1 MSLRTAVV
9 LTSGIRPDQSG
20 FSGIGKDEI
29 AIPNI
34 NSSPAAIR
42 IPMCI
47 TAQTDAVEPGTIT
60 IVHWH
65 LATEALTWLLSF
77 SFSSLRLPP

>member
-9 LTSGIRPDQSG
+9 LTSGIRQDQRV
-20 FSGIGKDEI
+20 FIRDWNDDI
-29 AIPNI
+29 AIPHI

-47 TAQTDAVEPGTIT
+47 TAQTGAVAPGTIT

-65 LATEALTWLLSF
+65 PATEALA
-77 SFSSLRLPP
+77 